1 MDLRPHRARRRALL
15 APVVGLLAALAAG
28 GADAAGPG
36 AGTEPA
42 PPKTQS
48 FNDLPDATEPIR
60 FTSNEGR
67 FSVIFPSGCAKV
79 RSRLRVGGGSKSPQD
94 ANLVFTS
101 CDRTGH
107 PNEGCSVTAHV
118 AGARDLDPA
127 AAAARVIDQ
136 VRLVLDGYNVKPAAQ
151 TPLRRDFGK
160 HGVVEGVEV
169 VAHPE
174 GTAGDICV
182 RGLLHDEDIYV
193 LTAWKA
199 SGGMA
204 ADPEFSDFFQSF
216 LPWADAAFM
225 QGK

>member
-1 MDLRPHRARRRALL
+1 MDLRPRRALL
-15 APVVGLLAALAAG
+15 APFLGLLAVLSAG
-28 GADAAGPG
+28 GAG
-36 AGTEPA
+36 AGDPVGGKNQA

-48 FNDLPDATEPIR
+48 FNDLPDATTPVR

-107 PNEGCSVTAHV
+107 LNEGCSVTAHV
-118 AGARDLDPA
+118 GGARDLDPA
-127 AAAARVIDQ
+127 AATARVIDQ
-136 VRLVLDGYNVKPAAQ
+136 VRLVLDGYNVKPAVQ

-160 HGVVEGVEV
+160 HGVVEGIEV
-169 VAHPE
+169 AAHPE

-204 ADPEFSDFFQSF
+204 DDPEFSDFFQSF
-216 LPWADAAFM
+216 LPWADADFM